1 LIAQYELIAW
11 PRVFAPPRVSGIL
24 RADCFRRMQPMPAEA
39 RLRSGGQ
46 ILVDQLKIHDVDLV
60 FGVPGESYIAVLD
73 ALYDARDQMRF
84 IVCRHEAGAANMA
97 EAYGKMTG
105 KPGICMVTRGPG
117 ASHASIGLHTGFQD
131 STPMI
136 LFIGQ
141 VDRDM
146 REREAFQEIDYRR
159 MYGQM
164 AKWVAEID
172 HAHRIPEFLNH
183 AFSVATSGRPGPVVL
198 ALPEDMLRDVVE
210 AVDAHRYRPVQAH
223 PGEADMAEFRDRL
236 SRAERPLMIVGGGT
250 WNAQAKADI
259 EAFATAWELPVGV
272 SFRCQDYVSN
282 ELPIFAGD
290 VGIGIN
296 PKLAERVR
304 SADLL
309 IAAGPR
315 LGEVTTSG
323 YTLVEVP
330 VPKQSLVHIHPGAE
344 ELNRVYQ
351 PALAINAG
359 LPQFAAA
366 ARKLMPP
373 ANLPWRER
381 TRQAHAE
388 YLANLESAS
397 PPGSLDMIAIVGH
410 LREVLPDDA
419 IVTNGAGNYATW
431 IHRFFRFR
439 NWRTQ
444 LAPTSG
450 AMGYG
455 VPAGVAAAIMH
466 PDRVVVSVNGDGCFL
481 MCGQELA
488 TAMQYNAKPIFL
500 VINNGM
506 YGTIRMHQ
514 ERNYPARV
522 SGTEL
527 TNPDFAAYAKAFGL
541 YAEVVET
548 TEQFAPA
555 FARARKA
562 GVAALL
568 ELRLD
573 PEAITPRQSLSEIRA
588 AALKAA
594 AARSR

>member
-1 LIAQYELIAW
+1 MSAEL
-11 PRVFAPPRVSGIL
+11 P
-24 RADCFRRMQPMPAEA
+24 
-39 RLRSGGQ
+39 LRSGGQ
-46 ILVDQLKIHDVDLV
+46 ILVDQLAIHGVDLI

-73 ALYDARDQMRF
+73 ALYDAPEPIRF
-84 IVCRHEAGAANMA
+84 ITCRHEAGAANMA

-117 ASHASIGLHTGFQD
+117 ATHASIGLHTGFQD

-159 MYGQM
+159 MFGQM

-172 HAHRIPEFLNH
+172 HAERIPEFLNR
-183 AFSVATSGRPGPVVL
+183 AFALATSGRPGPVVL
-198 ALPEDMLRDVVE
+198 ALPEDMLRDVVR
-210 AVDAHRYRPVQAH
+210 AQDARAYKPVQAH
-223 PGEADMAEFRDRL
+223 PGAAEMAEFRARL
-236 SRAERPLMIVGGGT
+236 AVAERPFMNVGGGT
-250 WNAQAKADI
+250 WSGEAKADI
-259 EAFATAWELPVGV
+259 EAFATAWNMPVGV

-282 ELPIFAGD
+282 ELPIYAGD

-304 SADLL
+304 TADLL

-315 LGEVTTSG
+315 LGEMTTSG
-323 YTLVEVP
+323 YTLIDVP
-330 VPKQSLVHIHPGAE
+330 VPKQALIHIHPGAE

-351 PALAINAG
+351 PVLAINAG
-359 LPQFAAA
+359 LENFAAA
-366 ARKLMPP
+366 ARALTPP
-373 ANLPWRER
+373 ATISWSAR
-381 TRQAHAE
+381 TEQARAE
-388 YLANLESAS
+388 YVANQQVAP
-397 PPGSLDMIAIVGH
+397 PPGPLDMIEIMRY
-410 LREVLPDDA
+410 LRDTLPDDA

-431 IHRFFRFR
+431 VHRFFRFR
-439 NWRTQ
+439 TWRTQ

-455 VPAGVAAAIMH
+455 VPAGVAAAILH
-466 PDRVVVSVNGDGCFL
+466 PKRMVLSVNGDGCFL

-488 TAMQYNAKPIFL
+488 TAMHYKAKPIFL

-514 ERNYPARV
+514 ERRYPARV

-527 TNPDFAAYAKAFGL
+527 TNPDFAAYARAFGA
-541 YAEVVET
+541 YAEIIER

-555 FARARKA
+555 FERARKS

-573 PEAITPRQSLSEIRA
+573 PEAITPKQSLSAIRA
-588 AALKAA
+588 ESLAQQGKSTLPA
-594 AARSR
+594 